1 MLPFFRRDIEQMFH
15 VISQWLAENMKALS
29 LLKYV
34 QVQIV
39 YSGKSKRPNK
49 NIRVDVTLE
58 RKFGILVERNFLQQ
72 FLKSL
77 CVVPVKC

>member
-1 MLPFFRRDIEQMFH
+1 MCH
-15 VISQWLAENMKALS
+15 AISQWLAESMKALS

-39 YSGKSKRPNK
+39 YSSKSKRPIK

-77 CVVPVKC
+77 GVVPVKC

>member
-1 MLPFFRRDIEQMFH
+1 
-15 VISQWLAENMKALS
+15 MKALP